1 MVLFKFDR
9 RVIFNMY
16 IGCNWS
22 KALKFLLE
30 KDAVK
35 VDYIKTGSYG
45 NFNEQFPTMR
55 SIAEF

>member
-1 MVLFKFDR
+1 
-9 RVIFNMY
+9 MY

-35 VDYIKTGSYG
+35 IDYIKSGAFWSVDEEVLIIRLMLTIFLSGLGY
-45 NFNEQFPTMR
+45 F
-55 SIAEF
+55 